1 MEIITVGKSK
11 RMHKEFP
18 EHQHGYWEVLLNEE
32 GSGQFFANGGSWL
45 FSPGSIAVIPPDTPH
60 SKKSAEG
67 FSDRSVFI
75 KNFRE
80 IGRKGVKVFQDA
92 ALGTVIKIFVMMDLF
107 HEQDLQSVGDVAGV
121 IVNVLGDLL
130 YHVLASYYD
139 QSRKKDLRLE
149 GVVELMHDN
158 VSNRDFDLTQAI
170 ASSGYSMGYFRKIF
184 KEMTGQSPV
193 AYFNVLRISH
203 AKSLFQQYESSWS
216 VKEVAYQ
223 SGFDDPLYFSRVFRK
238 LEGVSP
244 RQYVAMLAG
253 EVTEEDIRLISM
265 DTPEELI

>member
-1 MEIITVGKSK
+1 MEIIAIGKSK
-11 RMHKEFP
+11 KMHKEFP
-18 EHQHGYWEVLLNEE
+18 EHQHGYWEVLLNEK
-32 GSGQFFANGGSWL
+32 GSGQFFADGGSWV
-45 FSPGSIAVIPPDTPH
+45 FSPGSIAVIPPSTSH

-67 FSDRSVFI
+67 FTDRSLFF

-80 IGRKGVKVFQDA
+80 IGRKGVKVFQDDDQ
-92 ALGTVIKIFVMMDLF
+92 GTVKKIFDMAEQF
-107 HEQDLQSVGDVAGV
+107 HKQDQQSEGDVAGV

-130 YHVLASYYD
+130 YHVLVSYYD

-149 GVVELMHDN
+149 GVMELMNDN
-158 VSNRDFDLTQAI
+158 ISNRDFDLTQAI

-193 AYFNVLRISH
+193 AYFNALRISH
-203 AKSLFQQYESSWS
+203 AKSLFQQYENSWS

-238 LEGVSP
+238 SEGVSP
-244 RQYVAMLAG
+244 RQYVDLLVG
-253 EVTEEDIRLISM
+253 DVTEKDIELISM

>member
-1 MEIITVGKSK
+1 MEIIAIGKSK
-11 RMHKEFP
+11 RMHNEFP

-32 GSGQFFANGGSWL
+32 GSGCFSADGGSWL
-45 FSPGSIAVIPPDTPH
+45 FSPGSIAVIPPGTPH

-67 FSDRSVFI
+67 FSDRSLFI

-80 IGRKGVKVFQDA
+80 IGRKGVKVFQDDA
-92 ALGTVIKIFVMMDLF
+92 QGTVKKIFDMAEQF
-107 HEQDLQSVGDVAGV
+107 HKQDQESEGDVAGV

-139 QSRKKDLRLE
+139 RSMKKDLRLE
-149 GVVELMHDN
+149 GVIELMHDN
-158 VSNRDFDLTQAI
+158 ISNRDFDLTQAI

-193 AYFNVLRISH
+193 TYFNDLHISH

-216 VKEVAYQ
+216 VKEVAFQ

-238 LEGVSP
+238 SEGVSP
-244 RQYVAMLAG
+244 RQYVALISG
-253 EVTEEDIRLISM
+253 EVTEEDIKLISM
-265 DTPEELI
+265 DTPDELI